1 MSAVTWALSRAGVWL
16 SSSPSVLI
24 SPLWPA
30 SGVAIA
36 ALLRFG
42 PKIAPGIWI
51 GTMASD
57 LMAGDPLPFLI
68 LGPIGNTLEAL
79 VAWELL
85 TNRWPINQRFEQARD
100 VHRFLA
106 AGVIIPPLISATF
119 GITGLTIGDVLQAET
134 FSRSLA
140 LYWVANASSILMI
153 TPALMIIFK
162 SKSIDVKRIPIS
174 HLTILAAAT
183 WIGFSC
189 ESILEIQHWPLAYLP
204 LPIVVWIAFSRGVE
218 AATIANLLVS
228 LSSTLFTIFHTGPFA
243 IPNTLSSLTLLI
255 IYNTTTAATAF
266 LLAAV
271 RTELSNSEAKVRQT
285 LAREAQWYALRVQIQ
300 PHFIFNALNT
310 LRRLIQCDPKC
321 GREFTTRLA
330 AFLRSSMEITEKER
344 VTLRSEIAAVENY
357 ITLERFRFE
366 ERLRH
371 RFDIE
376 PEAAKVQIPP
386 FLLQTLVENAIKHG
400 ISQNING
407 GEILITG
414 RILEKICYIRVE
426 NPYFKNNKSAT
437 EETKGIGLKNARARL
452 RLACGEHAAINVFP
466 IDGEYMR
473 AEISIPI

>member
-79 VAWELL
+79 VAWDLL

-100 VHRFLA
+100 VLRFLA

-119 GITGLTIGDVLQAET
+119 GITGLTIGGVLQAET
-134 FSRSLA
+134 FPRSLA

-153 TPALMIIFK
+153 TPALMIIFR
-162 SKSIDVKRIPIS
+162 SKIIDAKRIPII
-174 HLTILAAAT
+174 HLTILSAA
-183 WIGFSC
+183 ISVGFSC

-218 AATIANLLVS
+218 AATIANLFVS
-228 LSSTLFTIFHTGPFA
+228 LSSTLFTIFNTGPFA
-243 IPNTLSSLTLLI
+243 TQNTLNSLTLLI
-255 IYNTTTAATAF
+255 IHNIITTATAL

-271 RTELSNSEAKVRQT
+271 RAELINSEAKAKQA
-285 LAREAQWYALRVQIQ
+285 LANEAQWHALRTQIQ

-310 LRRLIQCDPKC
+310 LRQLIQCDPKS

-330 AFLRSSMEITEKER
+330 AFLRSSMEITEKEK

-357 ITLERFRFE
+357 IALERFRFE

-371 RFDIE
+371 RLYIE
-376 PEAAKVQIPP
+376 PEAENIQLPP

-407 GEILITG
+407 GEISITG
-414 RILEKICYIRVE
+414 RILEEICYIRVE
-426 NPYFKNNKSAT
+426 NPYLQNNKSAT
-437 EETKGIGLKNARARL
+437 EETQGIGLKNARARL
-452 RLACGEHAAINVFP
+452 RLLCGEHATITVAP
-466 IDGEYMR
+466 IGGEYMR
-473 AEISIPI
+473 AEITIPI

>member
-16 SSSPSVLI
+16 SSSPSLLV

-100 VHRFLA
+100 VLRFLA

-119 GITGLTIGDVLQAET
+119 GITGLTIGGVLQEET
-134 FSRSLA
+134 FPRSLA
-140 LYWVANASSILMI
+140 LYWAANASSILML
-153 TPALMIIFK
+153 TPALMIIFR
-162 SKSIDVKRIPIS
+162 SKIIDAKRIPII
-174 HLTILAAAT
+174 HLTILSAA
-183 WIGFSC
+183 ISVGFSC

-218 AATIANLLVS
+218 AATIANLFVS
-228 LSSTLFTIFHTGPFA
+228 LSSTLFTIFNTGPFA
-243 IPNTLSSLTLLI
+243 TQNTLNSLTLLI
-255 IYNTTTAATAF
+255 IHNIITTATAL

-271 RTELSNSEAKVRQT
+271 RAELINSEAKAKQA
-285 LAREAQWYALRVQIQ
+285 LANEAQWHALRTQIQ

-310 LRRLIQCDPKC
+310 LRQLIQCDPKS

-330 AFLRSSMEITEKER
+330 AFLRSSMEITEKEK

-357 ITLERFRFE
+357 IALERFRFE

-371 RFDIE
+371 RLYIE
-376 PEAAKVQIPP
+376 PEAENIQLPP
-386 FLLQTLVENAIKHG
+386 LLLQTLVENAIKHG

-407 GEILITG
+407 GEISITG
-414 RILEKICYIRVE
+414 RILEEICYIRVE
-426 NPYFKNNKSAT
+426 NPYLQNNKSAT
-437 EETKGIGLKNARARL
+437 EETQGIGLKNARARL
-452 RLACGEHAAINVFP
+452 RLLCGEHATITVAP
-466 IDGEYMR
+466 IGGEYMR
-473 AEISIPI
+473 AEITIPI